1 MTIFLSLSTLLFM
14 SGFGYF
20 AYRAYILAGI
30 LADQQ
35 EYTEQVELTNNFM
48 YSKIV
53 ESYSKMQEIDRLGA
67 FEKDDESG
75 TTFQLLKQTIDELKA
90 EFDGTQEEN

>member
-20 AYRAYILAGI
+20 VYRAYNLAGI

-35 EYTEQVELTNNFM
+35 EYTEPVEVTNNFM

>member
-20 AYRAYILAGI
+20 VYRAYILAGI

-48 YSKIV
+48 YSKI
-53 ESYSKMQEIDRLGA
+53 
-67 FEKDDESG
+67 
-75 TTFQLLKQTIDELKA
+75 
-90 EFDGTQEEN
+90 EEQA

>member
-1 MTIFLSLSTLLFM
+1 M

-20 AYRAYILAGI
+20 VYRAYILAGI

>member
-20 AYRAYILAGI
+20 VYRAYILAGI

>member
-75 TTFQLLKQTIDELKA
+75 TTFQLRKQTIDELKA

>member
-48 YSKIV
+48 YSKIE